1 MFKRILQ
8 MIEAFALYVLL
19 VLVRLIPLRAASALG
34 GMLARTFGP
43 CLRSHRTALKNVQQ
57 AFPEKTDQ
65 ERADI
70 IRGMWDNLGRTA
82 FEYPHLGSFQFREP
96 TDTDSTKSKAT
107 VEIVGAE
114 HIVKLRD
121 DNKAGLFFAGHLA
134 NWEIPALSVIHNDVP
149 IHLIYRAPNNPYL
162 ENVFRHRQLGHGGLL
177 PKGAEG
183 ARRAIKLLNSGEH
196 IGMLIDQKMNDGISV
211 PFFGRDAMTAPALA
225 QFSLKYDVPVVPV
238 RIERLEGIH
247 FRITCYPA
255 IPIRK
260 TANRQLDILAA
271 MTNVNKILE
280 SWIRQRPEQWLWVHH
295 RWPN

>member
-1 MFKRILQ
+1 VFKRILQ
-8 MIEAFALYVLL
+8 ILEAFALYIILI
-19 VLVRLIPLRAASALG
+19 LVRIIPLKAASALG

-43 CLRSHRTALKNVQQ
+43 FLRSHRTALKNLHH

-65 ERADI
+65 ERANI
-70 IRGMWDNLGRTA
+70 VQGMWDNLGRTA
-82 FEYPHLGSFQFREP
+82 FEYPHLGSFRFREP
-96 TDTDSTKSKAT
+96 TDTDSTAT

-121 DNKAGLFFAGHLA
+121 DNKAGLFVSGHFA
-134 NWEIPALSVIHNDVP
+134 NWEIPALGVIHNGVP

-162 ENVFRHRQLGHGGLL
+162 ENVFRHRQLGHGGLR
-177 PKGAEG
+177 PMGAEG
-183 ARRAIKLLNSGEH
+183 ARRAVKLLNAGEH
-196 IGMLIDQKMNDGISV
+196 IGMLVDQKMNDGIAV

-225 QFSLKYDVPVVPV
+225 QFALKYDVPVVPV
-238 RIERLEGIH
+238 HIERLKGIH
-247 FRITCYPA
+247 FRITCYPP

-280 SWIRQRPEQWLWVHH
+280 SWIRKRPEQWLWVHN